1 MYVVNFGM
9 RDISEITA
17 FFAAK
22 FGTRLLNLLWGS
34 DFAYVSYNGGGENT
48 MRICSVRCYFS
59 FIEILSVL
67 KLVKKSF
74 WLLWMLI
81 M

>member
-1 MYVVNFGM
+1 
-9 RDISEITA
+9 
-17 FFAAK
+17 
-22 FGTRLLNLLWGS
+22 LLWGS
-34 DFAYVSYNGGGENT
+34 DFAYVSYNGGGGNT